1 MLSQSVGYAIT
12 ALGYLASIYDRPTL
26 VRDVA
31 EAIHIPAPYLAKII
45 HTLARKG
52 FVVTQRGIGGGV
64 SLARKPESIT
74 LYEICVALDEPSV
87 QKRCM
92 LGNATCSDERA
103 CPAHAFWTEQRE
115 QQIDFLKRTTLQDMA
130 EFEAR
135 QKKRQANAEDAL
147 AGNMGLTGDAI

>member
-12 ALGYLASIYDRPTL
+12 ALGYLASIYDRPAL

-31 EAIHIPAPYLAKII
+31 EVMHLPTPYLAKII

-64 SLARKPESIT
+64 SLARKPKSIT
-74 LYEICVALDEPSV
+74 LYEICLALDEPSV

-103 CPAHAFWTEQRE
+103 CPAHAFWTQHRE
-115 QQIDFLKRTTLQDMA
+115 QQIEFLKRTTLQDMA
-130 EFEAR
+130 EFETR
-135 QKKRQANAEDAL
+135 QKKQQANTKDA
-147 AGNMGLTGDAI
+147 ATEKMGLMGDAI

>member
-12 ALGYLASIYDRPTL
+12 ALGYLASIYDRPAL

-31 EAIHIPAPYLAKII
+31 EAMHIPTPYLAKII
-45 HTLARKG
+45 HALARKG

-64 SLARKPESIT
+64 TLARKPEQIT
-74 LYEICVALDEPSV
+74 LLDVCLALDEPSV

-92 LGNATCSDERA
+92 LGNAICSDERA
-103 CPAHAFWTEQRE
+103 CPAHAFWTHQRE
-115 QQIDFLKRTTLQDMA
+115 QQIAFLKRTTLQDMA

-135 QKKRQANAEDAL
+135 QTEQRAYPGDAEAKR
-147 AGNMGLTGDAI
+147 GLMGDAI